1 VGGGRSGVLALPRG
15 LSRDL
20 AGIAQVATGD
30 RGGGTVSV
38 SGLHDSTPLSIYER
52 VLRLVHVH
60 SIDAVYALMLGWM
73 LWTVPLDIVLLGIG
87 TGIYVVLIA
96 RVVARLILRHG
107 RSV

>member
-1 VGGGRSGVLALPRG
+1 MPVTSHPVDSS
-15 LSRDL
+15 LS
-20 AGIAQVATGD
+20 T
-30 RGGGTVSV
+30 
-38 SGLHDSTPLSIYER
+38 YER
-52 VLRLVHVH
+52 VLRFVHVH

-96 RVVARLILRHG
+96 RVVARLILRPG